1 MNIGW
6 AILKAHSSRSVN
18 IPRKAYHR
26 PKHRNNALPRLP
38 LPHVPFPSLDFASSL
53 AHSASNRSPSAF
65 IKGREYCNK
74 CSQNP
79 GNCKIWDFLH
89 PRSTGKLGLITFNMM
104 FMNLLN
110 WLKSFIWWKSSE
122 IFGKWFKEIFWKHQ
136 LPVWLC
142 QFRTSNLNL
151 YIQWKQSTKKLGVYE
166 FQNVSYLQ
174 LYVIYT

>member
-79 GNCKIWDFLH
+79 GIAKIDNICSLCHQRPGWLVCQSTTCLATHLIMPPLHCRTVNVTFCEKSEKCKG
-89 PRSTGKLGLITFNMM
+89 R
-104 FMNLLN
+104 LL
-110 WLKSFIWWKSSE
+110 LRR
-122 IFGKWFKEIFWKHQ
+122 HQ
-136 LPVWLC
+136 LALKG
-142 QFRTSNLNL
+142 RN
-151 YIQWKQSTKKLGVYE
+151 G
-166 FQNVSYLQ
+166 FQKIVQ
-174 LYVIYT
+174 

>member
-65 IKGREYCNK
+65 IKGREYCNR

-79 GNCKIWDFLH
+79 GIARVGLTPQSSKKFGIGRIFLFCQYQNFQT
-89 PRSTGKLGLITFNMM
+89 P
-104 FMNLLN
+104 
-110 WLKSFIWWKSSE
+110 SS
-122 IFGKWFKEIFWKHQ
+122 
-136 LPVWLC
+136 
-142 QFRTSNLNL
+142 
-151 YIQWKQSTKKLGVYE
+151 
-166 FQNVSYLQ
+166 LQ
-174 LYVIYT
+174 PSVRRKYHF